1 MGRKVS
7 VAMRFLQCAGAPISS
22 ASRMAFVHL
31 HTHSEYSLL
40 DGANRIPELLDR
52 VQALGMD
59 SLAITDHGN
68 LHGAW
73 QFYSE
78 ARARKIRPILGF
90 EAYLAFGDRHKRE
103 RPPPEAPGPYSHLV
117 LLARNRTGYQNLVKL
132 SSIGFLEGFYRRPRI
147 DRQVLEQYSDGL
159 IGLAACLSGE
169 IALYLRQGNYEA
181 AKASAQYFARV
192 FGPPPGG
199 FWLEVQDHGLADEK
213 IVVAGMLQLARE
225 LGLPVVTTN
234 DAHYLRKEDAEAHD
248 VLLAIG
254 TGKDLDDPNR
264 FRFFGQESYVK
275 SEREMRVLFP
285 DHPDVVAE
293 TQRVANLCE
302 FDFEKRYFL
311 PQYPRPAEFASDN
324 DLLVHLARAGA
335 AARYGD
341 PLPQA
346 VHERLDYELQVISHT
361 GYAGYFLIV
370 YDIVKAAKDRG
381 IPVGPGRGSAAGS
394 LVAYALAI
402 TDIDPLKFDLLFERF
417 LNPERISMPDID
429 LDFCFERRGEVIQY
443 IRERYG
449 RDSVG
454 QIITFGTLKA
464 RAAFRD
470 VARTLRVEPG
480 EVDRFTKMI
489 PAGPGISVTLAEA
502 SEKSPELRQL
512 ARQDERVRKILELGT
527 RIEGLARHASVHA
540 AGVVI
545 APGPLTD
552 YVPVCLAPQEA
563 EAIITQYDMVA
574 LEQVGMLKIDVLGLR
589 TLTVIHDAV
598 GMVAERHG
606 VTLDMN
612 ALDLEDP
619 QVYQLLGSGRTAGVF
634 QFESPLATDCLR
646 SMRCDRFDDLVATN
660 ALLRPGPLDTGMH
673 LVFIN
678 RKLGREPVRYPH
690 PALAQILQP
699 TYGVITYQE
708 QVMRIANVLAG
719 FSLAEADVLRK
730 AVGKKDKE
738 LIQHELGRLVE
749 RALALGHD
757 RRGIADIAA
766 QIETFGRYGFNK
778 SHAVAYSVLSYQT
791 AWLKTHHPAEFMAA
805 LLSSE
810 IGNTDKVVQYINGA
824 RELGLEVL
832 PPDVN
837 ESGFKFTVVGERRL
851 RFGLGAIR
859 NVGWGAIESIIA
871 GRTGGGPY
879 RSLVDLCDR
888 VDLRLCNKRVIEALI
903 DAGACDSLGGHR
915 AQLVAALDA
924 AFAEAQARQAER
936 ISGQHALFGEV
947 TSTPQRPAPLPDVFP
962 WTEHD
967 RLAREKAVL
976 GFFISGHPL
985 AKYRAEVELFGTRTT
1000 ATLGRWSDQKVRVAA
1015 VVTVV
1020 KRHIS
1025 KKSGAEYA
1033 RLVLEDF
1040 HGTAE
1045 ALVFPEAWAKLN
1057 EVIRPDGALLLSG
1070 GHSARDRDEEQAP
1083 FIVETAQPLDDLRA
1097 KGAIGVALVWSRTAP
1112 PSPDIARAA
1121 AALCA
1126 AHPGPAPVLVEWRDG
1141 GGAAVEDVEAAP
1153 AAAQPPAPAAAPPA
1167 APPPDRARPR
1177 RGARRRPRP

>member
-1 MGRKVS
+1 
-7 VAMRFLQCAGAPISS
+7 
-22 ASRMAFVHL
+22 MAFAHL

-40 DGANRIPELLDR
+40 DGANRIPDLLDR

-59 SLAITDHGN
+59 SIALTDHGN

-73 QFYSE
+73 TFYEE
-78 ARARKIRPILGF
+78 AKARKLRPILGF
-90 EAYLAFGDRHKRE
+90 EAYLAFGSRRRRE
-103 RPPPEAPGPYSHLV
+103 KLAGAPADYSHLV
-117 LLARNRTGYQNLVKL
+117 LLAKNRTGYANLIKL

-147 DRQVLEQYSDGL
+147 DREVLEQYHEG
-159 IGLAACLSGE
+159 IICLAACLSGE
-169 IALYLRQGNYEA
+169 VPLYLRQGNYEQ
-181 AKASAQYFARV
+181 AKASAQWFAQL
-192 FGPPPGG
+192 FGPDG
-199 FWLEVQDHGLADEK
+199 FWLEVQSHGIPEER
-213 IVVAGMLQLARE
+213 VVADGIFRLAADV
-225 LGLPVVTTN
+225 GLPVVATN

-275 SEREMRVLFP
+275 SEREMRALFP
-285 DHPDVVAE
+285 DQPEVVAE
-293 TQRVANLCE
+293 TQRVADLCE
-302 FDFEKRYFL
+302 FDFAKRYFL

-346 VHERLDYELQVISHT
+346 VRERLDYELQVISHT

-394 LVAYALAI
+394 LVAYALGI

-429 LDFCFERRGEVIQY
+429 LDFCFERRGEIIQY
-443 IRERYG
+443 VRERYG

-512 ARQDERVRKILELGT
+512 ARQDERVRKILDLGT

-598 GMVAERHG
+598 RMVAERHG

-619 QVYQLLGSGRTAGVF
+619 QVYELLCSGRTAGVF

-646 SMRCDRFDDLVATN
+646 NMKCDRFDDLVATN
-660 ALLRPGPLDTGMH
+660 ALMRPGPLDTGMH

-678 RKLGREPVRYPH
+678 RKLGREKVRYPH
-690 PALAQILQP
+690 PALEEILTP

-719 FSLAEADVLRK
+719 YSLAEADVLRK
-730 AVGKKDKE
+730 AVGKKIKE
-738 LIQHELGRLVE
+738 LIQEELTHFVE
-749 RALALGHD
+749 RAVQRGHD
-757 RRGIADIAA
+757 RRVIEDIAA

-778 SHAVAYSVLSYQT
+778 SHAVAYSILSYQT
-791 AWLKTHHPAEFMAA
+791 AWFKVYHPAEFMAA
-805 LLSSE
+805 LLSSV
-810 IGNTDKVVQYINGA
+810 IGDTDSVVRYINEA

-832 PPDVN
+832 APDVN
-837 ESGFKFTVVGERRL
+837 ESGFKFTVVGDQRI
-851 RFGLGAIR
+851 RFGLGAVK
-859 NVGWGAIESIIA
+859 NVGEGAIASIIA
-871 GRTGGGPY
+871 GRTAAPY
-879 RSLVDLCDR
+879 RSLVELCDR
-888 VDLRLCNKRVIEALI
+888 IDLRLCNKRVIESLI
-903 DAGACDSLGGHR
+903 DAGACDSFGGER
-915 AQLVAALDA
+915 SQLVAALDH
-924 AFAEAQARQAER
+924 AFSEAQVRQQER
-936 ISGQHALFGEV
+936 FTGQHALF
-947 TSTPQRPAPLPDVFP
+947 A
-962 WTEHD
+962 
-967 RLAREKAVL
+967 
-976 GFFISGHPL
+976 
-985 AKYRAEVELFGTRTT
+985 
-1000 ATLGRWSDQKVRVAA
+1000 
-1015 VVTVV
+1015 
-1020 KRHIS
+1020 
-1025 KKSGAEYA
+1025 
-1033 RLVLEDF
+1033 
-1040 HGTAE
+1040 
-1045 ALVFPEAWAKLN
+1045 
-1057 EVIRPDGALLLSG
+1057 
-1070 GHSARDRDEEQAP
+1070 
-1083 FIVETAQPLDDLRA
+1083 
-1097 KGAIGVALVWSRTAP
+1097 
-1112 PSPDIARAA
+1112 
-1121 AALCA
+1121 
-1126 AHPGPAPVLVEWRDG
+1126 
-1141 GGAAVEDVEAAP
+1141 
-1153 AAAQPPAPAAAPPA
+1153 
-1167 APPPDRARPR
+1167 
-1177 RGARRRPRP
+1177 

>member
-1 MGRKVS
+1 
-7 VAMRFLQCAGAPISS
+7 
-22 ASRMAFVHL
+22 MAFVHL

-40 DGANRIPELLDR
+40 DGANRIPDLLDH

-73 QFYSE
+73 QFYAE
-78 ARARKIRPILGF
+78 AKARNIRPILGF
-90 EAYLAFGDRHKRE
+90 EAYLAFGRRLKRE
-103 RPPPEAPGPYSHLV
+103 RPTDAPGPYSHLV
-117 LLARNRTGYQNLVKL
+117 LLAKNRTGYKNLIKL
-132 SSIGFLEGFYRRPRI
+132 SSIGFLEGYYRRPRI
-147 DRQVLEQYSDGL
+147 DREALERHKEGL
-159 IGLAACLSGE
+159 IALAACLSGE
-169 IALYLRQGNYEA
+169 VALYLRQGNYEA
-181 AKASAQYFARV
+181 AKASARYFADL
-192 FGPPPGG
+192 FGPDG
-199 FWLEVQDHGLADEK
+199 FWLEVQNHGIPEERLVTEGMFRLAAELGVP
-213 IVVAGMLQLARE
+213 VVA
-225 LGLPVVTTN
+225 TN
-234 DAHYLRKEDAEAHD
+234 DAHYLRKDDAEAHD

-264 FRFFGQESYVK
+264 FRFFGRESYVK
-275 SEREMRVLFP
+275 SEQEMGALFP
-285 DHPDVVAE
+285 DRPDVIAE
-293 TQRVANLCE
+293 TARLAALCE

-311 PQYPRPAEFASDN
+311 PQYPRPAEFASDT
-324 DLLVHLARAGA
+324 DLLVHLARDGA
-335 AARYGD
+335 RRRYGD
-341 PLPQA
+341 PLPPDVEQ
-346 VHERLDYELQVISHT
+346 RLQYELDVISRT

-370 YDIVKAAKDRG
+370 YDFIKAAKDRG

-394 LVAYALAI
+394 LVAYALGI
-402 TDIDPLKFDLLFERF
+402 TSIDPLKFDLLFERF
-417 LNPERISMPDID
+417 LNPERVTMPDID
-429 LDFCFERRGEVIQY
+429 LDFCFERRGEVIEY
-443 IRERYG
+443 VRSRYG
-449 RDSVG
+449 RESVG

-470 VARTLRVEPG
+470 VARTLRLEVG
-480 EVDRFTKMI
+480 DVDRLTKTI
-489 PAGPGISVTLAEA
+489 PSGPAYSLSLAEA
-502 SEKSPELRQL
+502 AEKVPELR
-512 ARQDERVRKILELGT
+512 AAAEQDERVRKVLDLGS

-540 AGVVI
+540 AGIVI
-545 APGPLTD
+545 APGPLTE
-552 YVPVCLAPQEA
+552 YVPVCIAPQVPD
-563 EAIITQYDMVA
+563 AIITQYDMVG
-574 LEQVGMLKIDVLGLR
+574 LEQVGMLKIDILGLK

-598 GMVAERHG
+598 AMVRERHG
-606 VTLDMN
+606 TPLDMD

-619 QVYQLLGSGRTAGVF
+619 AVYRLLRSGRTAGVF
-634 QFESPLATDCLR
+634 QFESPLATDTLR
-646 SMRCDRFDDLVATN
+646 NMQCDRFDDLVATN

-690 PALAQILQP
+690 PALAEILKP

-738 LIQHELGRLVE
+738 LIQHELGRFVE

-757 RRGIADIAA
+757 RRVIEDIAA

-791 AWLKTHHPAEFMAA
+791 AWLKAHYAPEFQSA

-810 IGNTDKVVQYINGA
+810 IGNTDNVVRYINEA

-837 ESGFKFTVVGERRL
+837 ESGFKFTVVGDRRL
-851 RFGLGAIR
+851 RFGLGAIK
-859 NVGWGAIESIIA
+859 NVGAGAIESILA
-871 GRTGGGPY
+871 GRTAEGPY

-888 VDLRLCNKRVIEALI
+888 IDLRLCNKRVLEALI

-915 AQLVAALDA
+915 AQLIAALDV
-924 AFAEAQARQAER
+924 AFGEAQTRQGER
-936 ISGQHALFGEV
+936 ESGQVALFGEH
-947 TSTPQRPAPLPDVFP
+947 APLPTPRALLPEVAP
-962 WTEHD
+962 WSEHD

-985 AKYRAEVELFGTRTT
+985 AKYRAEVELFGSRTT
-1000 ATLGRWSDQKVRVAA
+1000 ATLSRWSDQRVRIAA

-1020 KRHIS
+1020 KRQIS
-1025 KKSGAEYA
+1025 KKTGAEYA

-1057 EVIRPDGALLLSG
+1057 DLIRPDQALLLTG

-1083 FIVETAQPLDDLRA
+1083 FIVEGAQSLEQLRA
-1097 KGAIGVALVWSRTAP
+1097 NGAIGVALVWTRTAP
-1112 PSPDIARAA
+1112 PPPDAARAV

-1126 AHPGPAPVLVEWRDG
+1126 AHPGPCPVLLEWAD
-1141 GGAAVEDVEAAP
+1141 GAANDTGAGNGGRNPGDTARLRSRS
-1153 AAAQPPAPAAAPPA
+1153 
-1167 APPPDRARPR
+1167 DRKSVV
-1177 RGARRRPRP
+1177 

>member
-1 MGRKVS
+1 
-7 VAMRFLQCAGAPISS
+7 
-22 ASRMAFVHL
+22 MAFVHL

-52 VQALGMD
+52 IAALGMD
-59 SLAITDHGN
+59 SIALTDHGN
-68 LHGAW
+68 LHGAL
-73 QFYSE
+73 QLYTE
-78 ARARKIRPILGF
+78 ARARRLRPIVGF
-90 EAYLAFGDRHKRE
+90 EAYLAFGARHKRE
-103 RPPPEAPGPYSHLV
+103 RAPEAPKAYSHLV
-117 LLARNRTGYQNLVKL
+117 LLAKNRTGYKNLVKL

-147 DRQVLEQYSDGL
+147 DREVLEQYRDGVL
-159 IGLAACLSGE
+159 GLAACLSGE

-192 FGPPPGG
+192 FGPDG
-199 FWLEVQDHGLADEK
+199 FWLEVQNHGLPDEPT
-213 IVVAGMLQLARE
+213 VTAGMFQLSRE
-225 LGLPVVTTN
+225 LGLPVVATN
-234 DAHYLRKEDAEAHD
+234 DAHYLRREDAEAHD

-264 FRFFGQESYVK
+264 FRFVGQESYVK
-275 SEREMRVLFP
+275 SEAEMRELFP
-285 DHPDVVAE
+285 DHAEVLAQTARVAE
-293 TQRVANLCE
+293 LCE
-302 FDFEKRYFL
+302 FDLEKRYFL

-335 AARYGD
+335 QRRYGD
-341 PLPQA
+341 PVPSGVA
-346 VHERLDYELQVISHT
+346 ERLDYELSVISHT

-370 YDIVKAAKDRG
+370 YDIVQAAKDRG

-394 LVAYALAI
+394 LVAYALGI

-443 IRERYG
+443 VRERYG

-480 EVDRFTKMI
+480 EVDRFTKLI
-489 PAGPGISVTLAEA
+489 PAGPGVTVTLTDAPER
-502 SEKSPELRQL
+502 SPELRQL
-512 ARQDERVRKILELGT
+512 VRQDERVRKILQLGA

-552 YVPVCLAPQEA
+552 YVPVCLAPQEPD
-563 EAIITQYDMVA
+563 AIITQYDMVA
-574 LEQVGMLKIDVLGLR
+574 LEHAGMLKIDVLGLR

-598 GMVAERHG
+598 AMVESRHG
-606 VTLDMN
+606 TTLDLN
-612 ALDLEDP
+612 GLDLADP
-619 QVYQLLGSGRTAGVF
+619 AVYALLGAGRTAGVF

-646 SMRCDRFDDLVATN
+646 NMKCDRFDDLVATN

-678 RKLGREPVRYPH
+678 RKLGREPVRFPH
-690 PALAQILQP
+690 PALAEILQP

-708 QVMRIANVLAG
+708 QVMRIANLLAG

-730 AVGKKDKE
+730 AVGKKDQE
-738 LIQHELGRLVE
+738 LIQQELGRFVE
-749 RALALGHD
+749 RAVARGHD
-757 RRGIADIAA
+757 RRVISDIAA

-778 SHAVAYSVLSYQT
+778 SHAVAYSVLSYRT
-791 AWLKTHHPAEFMAA
+791 AWLKAHYPAEFMAA
-805 LLSSE
+805 LLSSQ
-810 IGNTDKVVQYINGA
+810 IGDTDTVVRYINEA

-837 ESGFKFTVVGERRL
+837 ESGFKFTVVGDRRI
-851 RFGLGAIR
+851 RFGLGAIK
-859 NVGWGAIESIIA
+859 NVGVGAIDSIIA
-871 GRTGGGPY
+871 GRRAGGAY
-879 RSLVDLCDR
+879 RSLVDLCER
-888 VDLRLCNKRVIEALI
+888 IDLRLCNKRVIEALV
-903 DAGACDSLGGHR
+903 DAGACDALGGHR
-915 AQLVAALDA
+915 AQFVAALDT
-924 AFAEAQARQAER
+924 AFGEAQARQQER
-936 ISGQHALFGEV
+936 EAGQGALFGEEV
-947 TSTPQRPAPLPDVFP
+947 RTPQPVARFPDTP
-962 WTEHD
+962 SWSEHE

-985 AKYRAEVELFGTRTT
+985 ARYRAEVELFGTRTT
-1000 ATLGRWSDQKVRVAA
+1000 ATLGAWSDQRVRIAA
-1015 VVTVV
+1015 VVTLV
-1020 KRHIS
+1020 KRQIS

-1033 RLVLEDF
+1033 RLTLEDF

-1057 EVIRPDGALLLSG
+1057 DVIRPDRALLLSG
-1070 GHSARDRDEEQAP
+1070 SYSGRDRGEEQVP
-1083 FIVETAQPLDDLRA
+1083 FIVETAQPLDEL
-1097 KGAIGVALVWSRTAP
+1097 KTGGAIGVALRWSANAP
-1112 PSPDIARAA
+1112 PPEDASRAV

-1126 AHPGPAPVLVEWRDG
+1126 AHPGPAPVLVEWADNDTDPARLRSRSLRVEVADDLLDG
-1141 GGAAVEDVEAAP
+1141 LRNLLGAEHVRLVRTP
-1153 AAAQPPAPAAAPPA
+1153 
-1167 APPPDRARPR
+1167 
-1177 RGARRRPRP
+1177 

>member
-1 MGRKVS
+1 
-7 VAMRFLQCAGAPISS
+7 
-22 ASRMAFVHL
+22 MAFVHL

-78 ARARKIRPILGF
+78 ARARKLRPILGF

-103 RPPPEAPGPYSHLV
+103 RPPPEAPGAYSHLV

-275 SEREMRVLFP
+275 SEREMRALFP

-293 TQRVANLCE
+293 TQRVAELCE

-335 AARYGD
+335 AERYGD

-394 LVAYALAI
+394 LVAYALGI

-690 PALAQILQP
+690 PALAEILKP

-738 LIQHELGRLVE
+738 LIQQELGRFVTRAVE
-749 RALALGHD
+749 RGHPL
-757 RRGIADIAA
+757 RVIEDIAA

-778 SHAVAYSVLSYQT
+778 SHAVAYSVLSYRT
-791 AWLKTHHPAEFMAA
+791 AWLKTRYAPEFMSA

-810 IGNTDKVVQYINGA
+810 IGNSDKVVQYINEA

-837 ESGFKFTVVGERRL
+837 ESGFKFTVVGERRI
-851 RFGLGAIR
+851 RFGLGAVK
-859 NVGWGAIESIIA
+859 NVGAGAIESIIR
-871 GRTGGGPY
+871 GREAGPY
-879 RSLVDLCDR
+879 GSLVDLCER
-888 VDLRLCNKRVIEALI
+888 IDLRLCNKRVIEALV

-924 AFAEAQARQAER
+924 AFAEAQARQEER
-936 ISGQHALFGEV
+936 QSGQHALFGEE
-947 TSTPQRPAPLPDVFP
+947 TPSPEPRAPNPDVPP
-962 WTEHD
+962 WTEHE

-985 AKYRAEVELFGTRTT
+985 DRYRAEVELFGTRTT
-1000 ATLGRWSDQKVRVAA
+1000 ATLGQWSEQKARIAA

-1020 KRHIS
+1020 KRQIS

-1033 RLVLEDF
+1033 RLTLEDF

-1057 EVIRPDGALLLSG
+1057 EVIRPDGVLLLSG
-1070 GHSARDRDEEQAP
+1070 GYSGRDRDEEQAP
-1083 FIVETAQPLDDLRA
+1083 FIVEAAQPLDELKTA
-1097 KGAIGVALVWSRTAP
+1097 GAIAVALRWSPHAP
-1112 PSPDIARAA
+1112 PPPGAGRAV

-1126 AHPGPAPVLVEWRDG
+1126 AHPGPASVLVEWEEDG
-1141 GGAAVEDVEAAP
+1141 HAGLAPGVSTTTTNPGREPGATRLRSRSLRVEVNDDLLAALRGLLG
-1153 AAAQPPAPAAAPPA
+1153 
-1167 APPPDRARPR
+1167 PDHVHLVRTT
-1177 RGARRRPRP
+1177 